1 MSHPHHDLVLHVLHD
16 VLPWLWVVRGGGG
29 DEVTEVSRLYGGG
42 HTPGLYFLQINSRYQ
57 LCKLSALELIMNRII
72 IIEIPHQLM
81 GHWEEET
88 LVCHYDDDVSILT
101 PTQEKS
107 GGELNEHFHHIC
119 LIFVAVFN
127 NFTSRYWMI

>member
-1 MSHPHHDLVLHVLHD
+1 MNISSAPSLHSSELCWTSSTSLQLEIFQFKPFFYIPDSSHCYQEDRD
-16 VLPWLWVVRGGGG
+16 RGRL
-29 DEVTEVSRLYGGG
+29 DINQSSTIVSSSE
-42 HTPGLYFLQINSRYQ
+42 QEE
-57 LCKLSALELIMNRII
+57 K
-72 IIEIPHQLM
+72 
-81 GHWEEET
+81 EET

-119 LIFVAVFN
+119 LIFVAVYN

>member
-1 MSHPHHDLVLHVLHD
+1 
-16 VLPWLWVVRGGGG
+16 
-29 DEVTEVSRLYGGG
+29 
-42 HTPGLYFLQINSRYQ
+42 
-57 LCKLSALELIMNRII
+57 MNRII

-88 LVCHYDDDVSILT
+88 LVCHYDDDVRILT

-119 LIFVAVFN
+119 LIFIAVYN